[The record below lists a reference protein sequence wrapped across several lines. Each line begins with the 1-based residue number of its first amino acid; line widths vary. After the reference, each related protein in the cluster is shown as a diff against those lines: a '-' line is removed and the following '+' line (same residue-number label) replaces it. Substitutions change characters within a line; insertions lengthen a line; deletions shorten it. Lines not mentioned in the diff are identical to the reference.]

1 MTVIIGLG
9 TRLDVRMRTRLE
21 DGVLR
26 NGQRPSSAGNSF
38 FDNSKF
44 DAMKSPSG
52 WDAGHCGKHQ
62 FRAKLKVNTRVIF
75 ELPYML

>member
-1 MTVIIGLG
+1 MCACGQAV
-9 TRLDVRMRTRLE
+9 LE
-21 DGVLR
+21 T
-26 NGQRPSSAGNSF
+26 AF